1 MTTAAIRQLSK
12 NEMTNAVAVS
22 VTFCTIVERR
32 SARALRTSVAS
43 VAKIDVKDPVL
54 FSSTSNHPISFF
66 RIAAPNKDT
75 ELKLQV
81 GLVFSNTVQ
90 TGMSQSNY
98 LTTWATTNKKDG
110 ENYPKTSTSEPE

>member
-81 GLVFSNTVQ
+81 GLVFSDTVN
-90 TGMSQSNY
+90 MEY